1 MSIKLKSEFISSVT
15 KQIRFPFDRKVIAL
29 ELEDHLLELE
39 SYYFETTQDKD
50 LAKSKAILEM
60 GDPIEIG
67 KALNQVHKP
76 LWGWVWFISKVICI
90 FLLCI
95 IGWMS
100 LQKVWDTF
108 QSAREFESV
117 GLGPIGILPQDYY
130 LSTLGDNPANVYLL
144 ARYSS
149 SEHRLNL
156 DRDVIQFDDVCLYS
170 DGTMII
176 LYQDIKPI
184 DPFGLGS
191 EDYPLQLLSSLILPD
206 GRKLNFR
213 QDWPD
218 IPHLGHIL
226 VVYDFP
232 IGIESFSLKYEGYSD
247 QFETLIRVSN
257 NYEKK

>member
-1 MSIKLKSEFISSVT
+1 MSIKPKSEFISTVT

-39 SYYFETTQDKD
+39 SYYYESTQDID

-60 GDPIEIG
+60 GDPKEIG

-76 LWGWVWFISKVICI
+76 LWGWVWFTSKALCI
-90 FLLCI
+90 LLLCI

-108 QSAREFESV
+108 KSSQEYES
-117 GLGPIGILPQDYY
+117 LGILPQEYY
-130 LSTLGDNPANVYLL
+130 LSKLGDNPANVYLL

-149 SEHRLNL
+149 SEHIININ
-156 DRDVIQFDDVCLYS
+156 RDVIQFDDICLFS

-176 LYQDIKPI
+176 LYQDIKPFN
-184 DPFGLGS
+184 PFGLGS
-191 EDYPLQLLSSLILPD
+191 EDYPLQELSSLILPD
-206 GRKLNFR
+206 GTMLSFR
-213 QDWPD
+213 QDWSD

-232 IGIESFSLKYEGYSD
+232 KGIESFSLKYEGYSD

>member
-1 MSIKLKSEFISSVT
+1 
-15 KQIRFPFDRKVIAL
+15 
-29 ELEDHLLELE
+29 
-39 SYYFETTQDKD
+39 
-50 LAKSKAILEM
+50 
-60 GDPIEIG
+60 
-67 KALNQVHKP
+67 
-76 LWGWVWFISKVICI
+76 
-90 FLLCI
+90 
-95 IGWMS
+95 
-100 LQKVWDTF
+100 
-108 QSAREFESV
+108 
-117 GLGPIGILPQDYY
+117 LPQDYY

-149 SEHRLNL
+149 SEHIINI

-176 LYQDIKPI
+176 LYQDIKLF
-184 DPFGLGS
+184 DPFGSGS

-206 GRKLNFR
+206 GTQLNFR

-232 IGIESFSLKYEGYSD
+232 IEIESFSLKYEGYSD